1 MNGKQ
6 KMYDVLVVG
15 SANADLTVRVGRR
28 PDAGETVLG
37 SDLVESP
44 GGKGA
49 NQAAAAARLGTRTA
63 LLAKVGDD
71 AYGELVLAGQRASGA
86 EVRHVVVEEGA
97 RTGTAMIVVGA
108 DGDNSI
114 VVSPGANARLS
125 PADVRASREVIAGSA
140 VVSLQLEI
148 PEETV
153 REAVRVARETATRV
167 VLNPSPA
174 PAGDLDPE
182 LLEAADPLV
191 VNEHEARRISGL
203 PRAEAREWITALRKS
218 GARSVV
224 VTLGGQGALVLDAAD
239 DEPAPVPG
247 VSAEVVDTTGAG
259 DAFTGALAGR
269 LATGASLL
277 EAARF
282 AVRVGAAAV
291 TRNGAQPSYPT
302 LSELPG

>member
-1 MNGKQ
+1 
-6 KMYDVLVVG
+6 MYDVLVVG

-86 EVRHVVVEEGA
+86 EVRHVVVEKGA
-97 RTGTAMIVVGA
+97 RTGTAMIIVGA

-114 VVSPGANARLS
+114 VVSPGANAHLS

-167 VLNPSPA
+167 VLNPSPP

-182 LLEAADPLV
+182 LFEAADPLV
-191 VNEHEARRISGL
+191 VNEHEARRISKLHCAG
-203 PRAEAREWITALRKS
+203 AREWITGLRRM

-224 VTLGGQGALVLDAAD
+224 VTLGGRGALVLDATD
-239 DEPAPVPG
+239 DEPAVVPG
-247 VSAEVVDTTGAG
+247 VPAEVVDTTGAG
-259 DAFTGALAGR
+259 DAFTGALAGQ

-291 TRNGAQPSYPT
+291 SKSGAQPSYPT
-302 LSELPG
+302 RAELPG